1 MYCSNIEQLVSGE
14 INHESIMKSIK
25 FVLLITDFKQPY
37 LEEKLYVLCLFG
49 CMKKIII
56 CTSCSETIFLWMLP
70 MMFTKQILQIIQC
83 ELCDYIQK

>member
-49 CMKKIII
+49 CMNKIII
-56 CTSCSETIFLWMLP
+56 CTSCIYFMDAPYDVYQTNFTNNP
-70 MMFTKQILQIIQC
+70 M
-83 ELCDYIQK
+83 